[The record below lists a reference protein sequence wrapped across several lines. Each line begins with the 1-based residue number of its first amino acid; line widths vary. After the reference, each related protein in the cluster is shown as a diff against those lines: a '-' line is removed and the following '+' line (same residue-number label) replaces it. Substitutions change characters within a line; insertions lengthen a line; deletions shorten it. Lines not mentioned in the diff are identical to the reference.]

1 MQTTTKRRVIP
12 ARTIELWHRY
22 PGSYNY
28 TTTLPGY
35 TEEISYQLGPKYD
48 NGHNLWKSCTHDT
61 YNKISGPVGHWVTPQ
76 EGPWHTEGTIL
87 PIQNFNARAPV
98 ADLDGNVLSGI
109 WDQLDLN
116 CHDGVLL
123 YSGILQAVPLLGGAL
138 RFNRIMR
145 DLAKRLKRDFLKK
158 PFTTVI
164 KSAISLDFIDR
175 FVVSPTIDD
184 ARKFADATDYVL
196 RVINT
201 AQSRNDQPFALS
213 AESTTTFRDQSRS
226 GTSTIPGM
234 SIMYD
239 WQERTRSY
247 STTKM
252 FALIEGRYSLAAI
265 DPIKLWAARVG
276 LTRPLESAWD
286 LVPFSFVVD
295 YFTRAGD
302 FIAGLSDEMSD
313 QDGLRAIVSRIHGL
327 WYTLKNSYSVECNC
341 SPAYLRGFDIRGTG
355 GKALAESTHF
365 VRAPVPDAWSRVL
378 SLPTGIGEFVNI
390 DVGVT
395 RGRTLAELFIQ
406 AKL

>member
-1 MQTTTKRRVIP
+1 MQTTTKSRVIP
-12 ARTIELWHRY
+12 PHQIVLWRRT
-22 PGSYNY
+22 PGTYDY
-28 TTTLPGY
+28 RTTIPGY
-35 TEEISYQLGPKYD
+35 SESISYQLGPMFD
-48 NGHNLWKSCTHDT
+48 NGHCNWKPCTHDT
-61 YNKISGPVGHWVTPQ
+61 TNKISGPVGNWSFN
-76 EGPWHTEGTIL
+76 EGRWHMEGTNL
-87 PIQNFNARAPV
+87 PIQSFSHSAPIANF
-98 ADLDGNVLSGI
+98 DGNVLSGI

-116 CHDGVLL
+116 CRDGVLL

-145 DLAKRLKRDFLKK
+145 DLARRLKKDFLKK
-158 PFTTVI
+158 PFTTVL

-201 AQSRNDQPFALS
+201 AQNRTMAPFALS
-213 AESTTTFRDQSRS
+213 AESTTTFADRSRS

-239 WQERTRSY
+239 WTERTRSY

-302 FIAGLSDEMSD
+302 FVSRLSDEMSD
-313 QDGLRAIVSRIHGL
+313 QDGLRAVVSKIHGL
-327 WYTLKNSYSVECNC
+327 WYTLKNSYSVECDC
-341 SPAYLRGFDIRGTG
+341 SPVYYPGVHIHGIG
-355 GKALAESTHF
+355 GKARAETTHF
-365 VRAPVPDAWSRVL
+365 ERAPVPDAWSRVL
-378 SLPTGIGEFVNI
+378 SLPTSIGEFVNI